1 MILKTMINLKGEGGW
16 LCFPC
21 RTQQALSN
29 GKNLRGSVHLFFFQ
43 GGECPGVSILSEY
56 FQRRHIII
64 CSFPTAPRSAFKSPW
79 SIWLAYTGGFSAY
92 TGCSVASQMPWENLG
107 RRRKL
112 GMQCFH
118 SWLKESLHWAIGKVL
133 SWSDL
138 IQTILCSCNNKFSSF
153 QVIYF
158 NYSMIPV
165 IDFFFYI
172 L

>member
-79 SIWLAYTGGFSAY
+79 SIWLAYTGGFI
-92 TGCSVASQMPWENLG
+92 
-107 RRRKL
+107 
-112 GMQCFH
+112 QC
-118 SWLKESLHWAIGKVL
+118 LHWMFCGFPDAMGKLRQEKEIGNAV
-133 SWSDL
+133 
-138 IQTILCSCNNKFSSF
+138 FSFVAEGELALGYRKSF
-153 QVIYF
+153 IMVRF
-158 NYSMIPV
+158 NPNHSV
-165 IDFFFYI
+165 
-172 L
+172 

>member
-1 MILKTMINLKGEGGW
+1 MERLPFQLGSKWMILKTMINLKGEGGW

-79 SIWLAYTGGFSAY
+79 SIWLAYTGGFI
-92 TGCSVASQMPWENLG
+92 
-107 RRRKL
+107 
-112 GMQCFH
+112 QC
-118 SWLKESLHWAIGKVL
+118 LHWMFCGFPDAMGKLRQEKEIGNAV
-133 SWSDL
+133 
-138 IQTILCSCNNKFSSF
+138 FSFVAEGELALGYRKSF
-153 QVIYF
+153 IMVRF
-158 NYSMIPV
+158 NPNHSV
-165 IDFFFYI
+165 
-172 L
+172 